1 MRVDEI
7 TKASIKQEYIMTK
20 RDGKPERPNRKA
32 LLAGATHR
40 RGADLSQWAELL
52 AADSGAA
59 LATQEN

>member
-1 MRVDEI
+1 
-7 TKASIKQEYIMTK
+7 MTK

-52 AADSGAA
+52 AADSGVRWQ
-59 LATQEN
+59 LKRIS